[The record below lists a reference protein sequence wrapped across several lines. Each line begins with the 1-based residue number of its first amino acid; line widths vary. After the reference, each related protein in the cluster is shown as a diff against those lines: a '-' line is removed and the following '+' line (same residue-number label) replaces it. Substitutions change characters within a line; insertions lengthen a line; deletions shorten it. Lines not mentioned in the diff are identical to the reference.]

1 MTKNNNDE
9 LRQETTTEHN
19 KCDDFHATIEFIGKR
34 WMGIIVYHL
43 LDGPKRYH
51 EILLEIDGLSDR
63 LLTERL
69 RELEAKGLLLRH
81 AEDSSERKVEYELTQ
96 AGIELEKPI
105 NAIIQWALENG
116 CQTTISL
123 H

>member
-1 MTKNNNDE
+1 MSDKKMMKVCEIKDE
-9 LRQETTTEHN
+9 QN
-19 KCDDFHATIEFIGKR
+19 SCDDFHTTIEFIGKR

-69 RELEAKGLLLRH
+69 RELEAKGLLLRYVGN
-81 AEDSSERKVEYELTQ
+81 SSERKVAYELTQ
-96 AGIELEKPI
+96 AGKELEKPI
-105 NAIIQWALENG
+105 NAIIQWAIENG
-116 CQTTISL
+116 GKTSI
-123 H
+123 